1 MDAIGFRDLVLGK
14 RRYQELTSSPERIAS
29 NILADKLKKPETAG
43 LVSRQAYQRN
53 PARYESLLTEKGE
66 GLKPVLEAI
75 IVGGEAVPEDQEI
88 PSRRARLTNMVRA
101 VRGKFPLKV
110 HSRQRVSCVFE
121 RGSMR
126 GPCCSSNI

>member
-1 MDAIGFRDLVLGK
+1 MDALGFRDLVLGK

-29 NILADKLKKPETAG
+29 NILTDKLKKPDTAG

-75 IVGGEAVPEDQEI
+75 IVGGTHCP
-88 PSRRARLTNMVRA
+88 RTKR
-101 VRGKFPLKV
+101 FP
-110 HSRQRVSCVFE
+110 RVE
-121 RGSMR
+121 QG
-126 GPCCSSNI
+126 